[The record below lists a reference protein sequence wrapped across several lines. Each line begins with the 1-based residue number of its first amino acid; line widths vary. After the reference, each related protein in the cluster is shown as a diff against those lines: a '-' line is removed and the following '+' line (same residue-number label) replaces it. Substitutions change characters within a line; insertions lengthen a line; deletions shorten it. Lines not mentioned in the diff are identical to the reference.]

1 MSESQVALN
10 TRIPSA
16 IRDSQTEE
24 ITEMVRG
31 ARRDCSESIRA
42 MHLNVIV
49 LMRGWEGFLESYKMR
64 RIEHK
69 VYKLFSFEA
78 HKFPKFRQRM
88 HTLDKVSHL
97 EVVSIY

>member
-49 LMRGWEGFLESYKMR
+49 LMRG
-64 RIEHK
+64 
-69 VYKLFSFEA
+69 
-78 HKFPKFRQRM
+78 
-88 HTLDKVSHL
+88 
-97 EVVSIY
+97 